1 MSATSTKKPPAL
13 ADGSAILKRVTDL
26 KQAKSAHFEEIRLL
40 DGYSRRKSQDWFPGS
55 QVSLTSVVKSSI
67 RAAEKTAI
75 AMLAGGDPTF
85 RVSYSADQV
94 GLPNEGAGTQKTGPN
109 AANGEKIA
117 RAIFHMI
124 DRQSEI
130 DLHYEPVMRA
140 IRQGE
145 VIFQYGWLGAEDR
158 GASNSKGANQAGTSA
173 NAGTGA
179 NQGNVPPVGATNG
192 GTNGGNAT
200 NGGATAS
207 NVGQGNGPGVP
218 ARFPLF
224 IRVHDKLK
232 VLYELSPFGDALEVY
247 HEYTTTASQ
256 AFAEFPE
263 WVQGETTAPEIR
275 VRVVDAWVGAYHS
288 VTIDDAIVIDAAPHG
303 YGDYPPFVIERCAV
317 EDVAEDA
324 GEEGSVAIM
333 AGVPFAYD
341 MMTAF
346 KEASIAASLKRAI
359 LEHSA
364 IGAWWI
370 KNANAA
376 RQSRSE
382 NGAPGATIKLG
393 PGTLTIPYPGE
404 EILPFAVAPLPPAV
418 ESYLNEAESEMAAL
432 SFSPALLRGEM
443 PGDPSGYSIEQVRQA
458 AMARLNPYKSS
469 ISRAFSRLWEK
480 LFYVLAQ
487 NWAPEWGQ
495 SLTVQ
500 GTQKGSVF
508 SMAVTPEMLD
518 PAPDHVEVELIP
530 MLPQNKIAMRQSLG
544 MQVQQGTKDI
554 LTAMAE
560 DDIPDPQ
567 LEYDNMIVHK
577 FQMSNPQAMAVAAQG
592 ILQARSGQAPPP
604 PAGAQPTG
612 NIVAQP
618 PPGATVVGP
627 NPQPTPT
634 LPPLP
639 GKPGPSPMPT
649 PASAP
654 QGMPGSPNLPI
665 PVVPAPNQG
674 TPAVLRGR

>member
-1 MSATSTKKPPAL
+1 MSATKTSKPTAL
-13 ADGSAILKRVTDL
+13 ADSSAILKRVTDL
-26 KQAKSAHFEEIRLL
+26 KQIRATHFEQIRLL
-40 DGYSRRKSQDWFPGS
+40 GQYSRQSPQSWFPDS
-55 QVSLTSVVKSSI
+55 DVSLTSVVKSNI

-94 GLPNEGAGTQKTGPN
+94 GLPNEGAGTQRTGPN

-130 DLHYEPVMRA
+130 DLLYEPVMRA

-145 VIFQYGWLGAEDR
+145 VLFQYGWLGAEDR
-158 GASNSKGANQAGTSA
+158 GATNGKKSDQTGTSA
-173 NAGTGA
+173 TTGTSNSQGNLSSVATTEPTGA
-179 NQGNVPPVGATNG
+179 SGNAVDSGATG
-192 GTNGGNAT
+192 
-200 NGGATAS
+200 

-232 VLYELSPFGDALEVY
+232 VFYELGPFGDALEVY

-256 AFAEFPE
+256 AYAEFPD
-263 WVQGETTAPEIR
+263 WPLGEDTAPETR

-288 VTIDDAIVIDAAPHG
+288 VTIDDAVVIDAVPHG

-324 GEEGSVAIM
+324 GEEGSVAVM
-333 AGVPFAYD
+333 AGMPFAYD

-346 KEASIAASLKRAI
+346 KEASIASSLKRAI

-370 KNANAA
+370 KNASTQ
-376 RQSRSE
+376 RQTRSE

-404 EILPFAVAPLPPAV
+404 EIIPFAVAPLPPAV
-418 ESYLNEAESEMAAL
+418 ESYLTEAESEMAAL
-432 SFSPALLRGEM
+432 SFSPALLKGEM

-487 NWAPEWGQ
+487 NWAPEWGE
-495 SLTVQ
+495 SLVVQ

-567 LEYDNMIVHK
+567 LEYDNMIIHK
-577 FQMSNPQAMAVAAQG
+577 FQMSNPQAMGVAAQA
-592 ILQARSGQAPPP
+592 ILQQRSGQPAPPP
-604 PAGAQPTG
+604 GGAQPTG

-618 PPGATVVGP
+618 PPGATIVGP
-627 NPQPTPT
+627 DPAPTPT
-634 LPPLP
+634 LPGMPD
-639 GKPGPSPMPT
+639 KPGPSPMPT
-649 PASAP
+649 PASRP
-654 QGMPGSPNLPI
+654 QGMLGSPNP
-665 PVVPAPNQG
+665 PMPTVPAPNQG
-674 TPAVLRGR
+674 PPPSLRR